1 MKKILSLLTVSVLG
15 VTSITNVTAFSQA
28 KTTYKNINTG
38 YSTGSSTG
46 GDGDLNLKIQLNAS
60 GWNHLLVHKSHFTI
74 NDKWGFGAY
83 LLQYADDNE
92 FHHTWG
98 NFYMPDVPDAV
109 KFKKSNI
116 IEKYFVDFGDTWN
129 CKSYI
134 AEHLFSNEEATT
146 KAIQKLYNLYYNL
159 KDVNITTGVIF
170 TFKATFSFDTNP
182 AYILDS
188 QNYKII

>member
-1 MKKILSLLTVSVLG
+1 MKKLLSLLTVSVLG
-15 VTSITNVTAFSQA
+15 VTSISNVTAFSQA
-28 KTTYKNINTG
+28 KTTYKNIN
-38 YSTGSSTG
+38 SGSSTPK
-46 GDGDLNLKIQLNAS
+46 DLDLKIQLNAS
-60 GWNHLLVHKSHFTI
+60 GWNHLLAYKSHFTI

-98 NFYMPDVPDAV
+98 NFFMPDVPNAV
-109 KFKKSNI
+109 KFQKSNV
-116 IEKYFVDFGDTWN
+116 IENYFAGFGDPTD

-134 AEHLFSNEEATT
+134 AEKLFSNDEAPT

-170 TFKATFSFDTNP
+170 TFKATFSLTADP
-182 AYILDS
+182 AYILDG
-188 QNYKII
+188 QDYKIIK